1 MESKKIIGIIGDSSL
16 QDEKEKELAFNLGKT
31 LVDHNYR
38 VMSGG
43 LGGIMDIVLDG
54 AKHSSNYK
62 EGDTIAVLPSFDKS
76 DAEGCADI
84 IITTG
89 LDLSRG
95 SILTSSSD
103 AVIVIG
109 GKAGTLAELS
119 TSWSLFK
126 LIIAMSEVEGVSKD
140 YASKR
145 VDSRI
150 RYEEIQED
158 CVYAAKTP
166 EEAIALLDKYL
177 PLYNR
182 YHHGIKRRDIK

>member
-1 MESKKIIGIIGDSSL
+1 MESKKIIGIIGDSTL

-43 LGGIMDIVLDG
+43 LGGIMDVVLDG
-54 AKHSSNYK
+54 ARSSSNYN
-62 EGDTIAVLPSFDKS
+62 EGDTIAVLPSFDKT

-84 IITTG
+84 VITTG
-89 LDLSRG
+89 MDLSRG
-95 SILTSSSD
+95 SVLTGSAD
-103 AVIVIG
+103 AVIVVG

-126 LIIAMSEVEGVSKD
+126 LVISMSEIEGVSKD
-140 YASKR
+140 WASKR

-150 RYEEIQED
+150 RYEQIPED
-158 CVYAAKTP
+158 CVYPAKTP
-166 EEAIALLDKYL
+166 EDAIALLDKYL
-177 PLYNR
+177 PLYNK
-182 YHHGIKRRDIK
+182 YHHGIRRRETK